1 MDPLSNI
8 QTTTSAPPPYS
19 THAPPGNFISTISV
33 GGRSSPPPAR
43 GHPTTWPEKGS
54 AGTDDGSW
62 STSQATFAG
71 TKNDSNMAVQAPV
84 ANSLA
89 ITSPPSPNPMY
100 PPPNKPIPTV
110 SVGGSY
116 SPPSARGQPLPL
128 PVWPERPDPAADV
141 TGWRWIGIV
150 IPAKETNPS
159 QITGRGPLRAV
170 GIATHPLCSCL
181 SDPRHTQF
189 PVPCSYY
196 CCHAGGLLSLLASLC
211 CCVCGFAAAIYSRE

>member
-159 QITGRGPLRAV
+159 QITGRVRKLFRIYVFTFSRPEVRKLFRIYFFTFSRPEVRKLFRIYVFTFSRPEV
-170 GIATHPLCSCL
+170 GKLFHISKA
-181 SDPRHTQF
+181 
-189 PVPCSYY
+189 
-196 CCHAGGLLSLLASLC
+196 
-211 CCVCGFAAAIYSRE
+211 